1 MAQFV
6 RLRRFWGIWGICDD
20 REITCYPGFRISNAQ
35 GRRHWRKGCRLGQY
49 YYGERCWRR
58 SGFRI
63 EAGGSYG
70 VASARQSV
78 ERVAAMLKKDIR
90 AQKNELRAKMKCFR
104 RDMPQAVKRKKDAAI
119 RRGVQSLGQYQ
130 ICQTLLTF
138 VSTEIEV
145 DTRVLIEQALRDGK
159 RVAVPYCIEGTRQM
173 DFYYIRS
180 MADLVPRTF
189 GVLEP
194 CPNSAKNGLAPQTVS
209 VLYRG
214 WPLTGTVFALAMGRD
229 ITTVFCP
236 AIPA

>member
-1 MAQFV
+1 
-6 RLRRFWGIWGICDD
+6 
-20 REITCYPGFRISNAQ
+20 
-35 GRRHWRKGCRLGQY
+35 
-49 YYGERCWRR
+49 
-58 SGFRI
+58 
-63 EAGGSYG
+63 
-70 VASARQSV
+70 
-78 ERVAAMLKKDIR
+78 MLKKDIR

-104 RDMPQAVKRKKDAAI
+104 RDMPQAVKEKKDAAI

-194 CPNSAKNGLAPQTVS
+194 LPEQCQKWTGSPKQYLPW
-209 VLYRG
+209 YRG
-214 WPLTGTVFALAMGRD
+214 WLLTGTVFALAMGRD

>member
-1 MAQFV
+1 
-6 RLRRFWGIWGICDD
+6 
-20 REITCYPGFRISNAQ
+20 
-35 GRRHWRKGCRLGQY
+35 
-49 YYGERCWRR
+49 
-58 SGFRI
+58 
-63 EAGGSYG
+63 
-70 VASARQSV
+70 
-78 ERVAAMLKKDIR
+78 MLKKDIR

-104 RDMPQAVKRKKDAAI
+104 RDMPQAVKEKKDAAI

-194 CPNSAKNGLAPQTVS
+194 LPEQCQKWTGAPNSICLVPGLAFDRQGHRMGYGGGFYDRYLAAHPHPTIALCYDFQLLPHLDAAAHDIPVDA
-209 VLYRG
+209 VLAAPVPGVCSNR
-214 WPLTGTVFALAMGRD
+214 TARENDNEVTQ
-229 ITTVFCP
+229 
-236 AIPA
+236 